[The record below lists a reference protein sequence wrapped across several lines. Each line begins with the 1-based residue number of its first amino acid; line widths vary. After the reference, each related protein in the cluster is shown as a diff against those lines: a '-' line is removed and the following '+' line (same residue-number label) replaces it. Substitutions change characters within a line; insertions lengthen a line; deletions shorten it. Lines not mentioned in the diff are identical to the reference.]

1 MPRGVR
7 YRRRMSADPARLEG
21 PPGSAAVAAGSAEVV
36 AAATRV
42 LQAGGNAVDAALAGA
57 FAAPLSEPVLASL
70 GGGGF
75 LMWTDEDRN
84 PHVLDFFVDV
94 PGLTAPGRPAPERTP
109 QVDTVVVDFARTG
122 SAASS
127 STQVFHG
134 GWGTVA
140 VPGCLDGYLV
150 AHARAGRLPL
160 RDVVGPAV
168 ALATEGVDLSAGQRT
183 FMHLVNDLLALTT
196 DSQRLFANAERTG
209 RYRNLAYA
217 MLLRALASGTVR
229 SMADHAFADPLLG
242 ATRYEG
248 GLLTAADLDAYRPEQ
263 RTPLQCSRAGATV
276 WTNPPPS
283 VGGSIVAHALTSL
296 APQAAESVH
305 WAEVAAA
312 LADATAGR
320 RGKGQ
325 VPTGTT
331 HVSVVDR
338 EGRFAAITTSN
349 GSGSGC
355 VVPGWGVPLN
365 NMLGEEDLR
374 PADGSPLS
382 PGERMRSMM
391 APTVVALTDGSH
403 AVLGTGGS
411 ERIRSALLGVLVRLI
426 DDGAS
431 LTEAIAAPRVHV
443 SSDGTLHHESGLSP
457 TDEAA
462 LQALANERGWGDVS
476 RWPGTNLFFGGV
488 HAVRRT
494 TDGAV
499 EAVGDARRSGSVGV
513 VHRDGSIVVA

>member
-1 MPRGVR
+1 
-7 YRRRMSADPARLEG
+7 MSAEPARLEG

-36 AAATRV
+36 AAATHV

-75 LMWTDEDRN
+75 LLWTDEDGH
-84 PHVLDFFVDV
+84 PQVLDFFVDV
-94 PGLTAPGRPAPERTP
+94 PGLTVPGRPAPERTP
-109 QVDTVVVDFARTG
+109 HMETVVVDFARTG
-122 SAASS
+122 SAAAS

-140 VPGCLDGYLV
+140 VPGCLDGYLA

-168 ALATEGVDLSAGQRT
+168 ALATDGVELSDGQRT
-183 FMHLVNDLLALTT
+183 FMHLVSDLLALTT
-196 DSQRLFANAERTG
+196 DSKRLFANADRTG

-217 MLLRALASGTVR
+217 MLLRALANGTVR
-229 SMADHAFADPLLG
+229 GMADHAFADPLLG
-242 ATRYEG
+242 AARYEG
-248 GLLTAADLDAYRPEQ
+248 GLLTAGDLDAYRPLQ

-283 VGGSIVAHALTSL
+283 VGGSIVARVLTALASGR
-296 APQAAESVH
+296 ADNVH

-312 LADATAGR
+312 LADATDSHRGR
-320 RGKGQ
+320 GQ

-338 EGRFAAITTSN
+338 DGRFAAVTTSN

-391 APTVVALTDGSH
+391 APTMVALTDGSH

-411 ERIRSALLGVLVRLI
+411 ERIRSALLGVLLRLI
-426 DDGAS
+426 DEGTS
-431 LTEAIAAPRVHV
+431 LAESIAAPRVHV
-443 SSDGTLHHESGLSP
+443 STDGTVHHESGLSP
-457 TDEAA
+457 TDEAG
-462 LQALANERGWGDVS
+462 LQRLATERGWGDVA
-476 RWPGTNLFFGGV
+476 RWPGANLFFGGV

-494 TDGAV
+494 ADGAV

-513 VHRDGSIVVA
+513 VHPDGTIVVA